1 MDSVYFMLDAL
12 LNHCSEKKGDVVS
25 YEGPQF
31 YDNEAVF
38 QTYLQHRQRPDNP
51 NDTLEEPIILA
62 LLGPVRG
69 IHLLDLGC
77 GDAALGKVL
86 LEQGA
91 ASYLG
96 LDGSCNMIARA
107 QQTLAGTVGR
117 VTQADIRSWT
127 YPPNTFDCVLSRL
140 ALHYIE
146 DVDDV
151 FQHVFQTLRPTG
163 RFVFSVEHPVITSCD
178 RAWQAGGARQQ
189 WIVDDY
195 FDSGSRVT
203 HWLGEQVV
211 KYHRT
216 VEEYFLG
223 LQTAGFGVECL
234 RESRPERLWFV
245 HEETYQRRTR
255 IPLFLFLA
263 ARKPS

>member
-1 MDSVYFMLDAL
+1 MALDAL
-12 LNHCSEKKGDVVS
+12 SNHYGKKERDVVS

-31 YDNEAVF
+31 YDKAAVF
-38 QTYLQHRQRPDNP
+38 QTYMQHRQRPDNP
-51 NDTLEEPIILA
+51 NDTLEKPILLA
-62 LLGPVRG
+62 LLGSVSG
-69 IHLLDLGC
+69 AHLLDLGC
-77 GDAALGKVL
+77 GDAALGTTL
-86 LEQGA
+86 LAQGA

-96 LDGSCNMIARA
+96 LDGSRNMVAQA
-107 QQTLAGTVGR
+107 QQTLAGSIGQV
-117 VTQADIRSWT
+117 VYADLRSWT
-127 YPPNTFDCVLSRL
+127 YPPATFDCVLSRL
-140 ALHYIE
+140 ALHYIA

-151 FQHVFQTLRPTG
+151 FQQVFQTLRPTG

-178 RAWQAGGARQQ
+178 RAWQGGGVRQA

-195 FDSGSRVT
+195 FDSSRRVT

-216 VEEYFLG
+216 VEEYFRG
-223 LQTAGFGVECL
+223 LQSAGFVVEQL
-234 RESRPERLWFV
+234 RESRPERQWFV

-263 ARKPS
+263 ARKPV

>member
-1 MDSVYFMLDAL
+1 M
-12 LNHCSEKKGDVVS
+12 S

-31 YDNEAVF
+31 YDNAAVF
-38 QTYLQHRQRPDNP
+38 QTYMQHRQSPDNP
-51 NDTLEEPIILA
+51 NDTLEKPIMLA
-62 LLGPVRG
+62 LLGSVSG
-69 IHLLDLGC
+69 AHLLDLGC
-77 GDAALGKVL
+77 GDAALGKTL
-86 LEQGA
+86 LAQGA

-96 LDGSCNMIARA
+96 LDGSHNMVERA
-107 QQTLAGTVGR
+107 QQTLAGTVGQVR
-117 VTQADIRSWT
+117 QADIRAWP

-146 DVDDV
+146 DVIHV
-151 FQHVFQTLRPTG
+151 FQQVFQTLRPAG
-163 RFVFSVEHPVITSCD
+163 VFVFSVQHPVITSCD
-178 RAWQAGGARQQ
+178 RAWQGCGVRQA

-195 FDSGSRVT
+195 FHSSRRIT

-223 LQTAGFGVECL
+223 LQTAGFVVERL
-234 RESRPERLWFV
+234 RESRPERQWFA
-245 HEETYQRRTR
+245 HEETYERRTR

-263 ARKPS
+263 ARKPV